1 VSPSAERR
9 PRYDPNI
16 APYAPGRFKFG
27 NPELPFAYYR
37 EDFDPFL
44 ANIRE
49 KDIPVSQVGGP
60 TGSGKTTTVP
70 QAVYES
76 RQFDQTYV
84 SAGKIFLVREA
95 YERCVAE
102 VAQVIGLDA
111 AKKKV
116 GYATSVEGA
125 LHEDNEIIFVT
136 HGYMS
141 QKMHHE
147 GDRMA
152 GRVLYIADEYHERD
166 KEGDVS
172 VEVAKSY
179 NINTML
185 MSATLDTD
193 RFSKHHT
200 SHDGFTPAPVFEV
213 EGRQFKIEHK
223 QMDWSTD
230 AAVWG
235 IENGIDTLYNLPGVG
250 EIEAEI
256 GRISRLTKAPFIAL
270 PLHGEQSI
278 SEQRRAT
285 QKYDKTRLI
294 LGSKIVDSGV
304 TLGVGLVVDPQL
316 ERTVE
321 LRNGVETLTTR
332 RTSKAT
338 SLQRA
343 GRAGRDKDGIYITGR
358 YPDAPAILYEADQP
372 EFSRPEIL
380 DNRVDGMALRL
391 AQSQLTL
398 ERINLMDRPS
408 SKEVER
414 TNERLRHLGAF
425 GIDNSLTDLG
435 AEMAQL
441 SLHPSLARMVTKS
454 REYSEDVHRFMTI
467 GAVVQQI
474 GGVGMRMKDKESWRQ
489 LSKDKN
495 ADLLRDLDVFLR
507 ARTMSNA
514 ERNKFNIV
522 DHRLDKVE
530 IQLAAILRREGLEDM
545 QENRLASEIERQQML
560 ECIVASSE
568 EIYFHRSQKTYKD
581 ISRRHNRRIAL
592 NSSVKT
598 TPMVAGQPWNQEE
611 MRPKTMVVNPGRRIK
626 SAVSVDAE
634 MLKRAAPDRCS
645 YRDVDFELEEDGS
658 IVVLRELMFDGQPT
672 RDMTKGPLQE
682 STPEL
687 RQFVING
694 LFQDVLRNEAA
705 LPDSLKAFRNEVVNL
720 RQYEHRALEDIGVE
734 EILHVIQLEINDI
747 IPEQAWTLEEIMKH
761 ADANFIHG
769 FMTNEQ
775 RRQIEEISPSHII
788 VTGDD
793 GKKINVAVQYKDHNA
808 EITVKDYDDVRHLP
822 PFIPEL
828 DGRFIMVRVESSGR
842 IESLQ
847 AVTSGKYVGS
857 REQRRGGRV
866 LSAAGFAAQQQPL
879 QPSVAA
885 GGVRQFSARKR

>member
-1 VSPSAERR
+1 MNSSPERHFK
-9 PRYDPNI
+9 YDPNV

-27 NPELPFAYYR
+27 NSQLPFAYGR
-37 EDFDPFL
+37 EAFDPFL

-49 KDIPVSQVGGP
+49 NDIPVSLVGGP
-60 TGSGKTTTVP
+60 TGSGKTTTAP
-70 QAVYES
+70 QAAYES
-76 RQFDQTYV
+76 RLFNQTYV
-84 SAGKIFLVREA
+84 SEPKIFLVREA

-102 VAQVIGLDA
+102 MAQVIGVDA

-116 GYATSVEGA
+116 GYATSIEGS

-172 VEVAKSY
+172 VEVAKMF
-179 NINTML
+179 NINTLL

-200 SHDGFTPAPVFEV
+200 SHDGFTPAPIFEV

-223 QMDWSTD
+223 QMEWSTD

-250 EIEAEI
+250 EIDAEI

-270 PLHGEQSI
+270 PLHGEQSS

-338 SLQRA
+338 SMQRA
-343 GRAGRDKDGIYITGR
+343 GRSGRDQDGIYITGR
-358 YPDAPAILYEADQP
+358 YPDAPPILYEGDQLD
-372 EFSRPEIL
+372 FSRPEIL

-391 AQSQLTL
+391 AQSQLTI

-408 SKEVER
+408 SREIDR
-414 TNERLRHLGAF
+414 TNERLRNLGAF
-425 GIDNSLTDLG
+425 SIDNSLTELG
-435 AEMAQL
+435 AEMAHL

-467 GAVVQQI
+467 GAVVQQV

-489 LSKDKN
+489 LSRDKS
-495 ADLLRDLDVFLR
+495 ADFLRDLDVFLR
-507 ARTMSNA
+507 ARTMSDA
-514 ERNKFNIV
+514 ERSKFNIV

-530 IQLAAILRREGLEDM
+530 IQLAAILQREGLEDV
-545 QENRLASEIERQQML
+545 QDDRPVSEIERQQML
-560 ECIVASSE
+560 ECIVAGSE

-581 ISRRHNRRIAL
+581 VNRRQNRRIAL

-598 TPMVAGQPWNQEE
+598 TPIVAGQPWNQEE
-611 MRPKTMVVNPGRRIK
+611 MRPKTMVVNPGRRIR

-634 MLKRAAPDRCS
+634 LLKRAAPERCT
-645 YRDVDFELEEDGS
+645 YRDVDFELEQDGS

-672 RDMTKGPLQE
+672 RNMTKGSLQE

-694 LFQDVLRNEAA
+694 LFQEVLRNEDA
-705 LPDSLKAFRNEVVNL
+705 LPDSLKAFRREVIAL

-734 EILHVIQLEINDI
+734 EILRMIQTEINDI
-747 IPEQAWTLEEIMKH
+747 IPEHAWTLEEIIQH
-761 ADANFIHG
+761 ADSNFIHG

-775 RRQIEEISPSHII
+775 RRNIEDVSPSHIV
-788 VTGDD
+788 VTGND
-793 GKKINVAVQYKDHNA
+793 GTNINVTVEYVNHVA

-822 PFIPEL
+822 PYIPEL
-828 DGRFIMVRVESSGR
+828 DGRVIMVRVESTGKV
-842 IESLQ
+842 ESLQ
-847 AVTSGKYVGS
+847 VVTSGKYAGS
-857 REQRRGGRV
+857 REQRRGGRI
-866 LSAAGFAAQQQPL
+866 LAAMGFVSQRIMPAPGANP
-879 QPSVAA
+879 
-885 GGVRQFSARKR
+885 GVRQFSTRKK